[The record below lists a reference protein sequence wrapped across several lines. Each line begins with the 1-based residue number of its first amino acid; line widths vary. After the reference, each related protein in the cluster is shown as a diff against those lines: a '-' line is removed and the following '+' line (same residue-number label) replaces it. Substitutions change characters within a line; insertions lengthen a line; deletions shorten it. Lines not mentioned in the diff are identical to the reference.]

1 MHRTLLCTA
10 LLGLVGHVA
19 ALEMPR
25 LPRQE
30 GPRPVEQRETKGQ
43 DRGVVVKVET
53 EQSRLTIES
62 ASGGHR
68 IYVPHW
74 RDGGFDREM
83 SACIRALKPGDQVEL
98 IWEWEERYRVVKLRK
113 AGEGKGPEMK
123 PEKGEWAE
131 KQKWDGEAHAKKS
144 SHPLGEC
151 IEVPVPAQSEGSAY
165 GVVKSVDPKGRLVLV
180 DEGGCSTAYVPRWV
194 GDGAGGS
201 FDPGM
206 VERIAALKPGQKV
219 KVAWV
224 WDERPRVV
232 DLQAK

>member
-1 MHRTLLCTA
+1 MHRILLCTA
-10 LLGLVGHVA
+10 LLGLVGHLA

-25 LPRQE
+25 LPRQD
-30 GPRPVEQRETKGQ
+30 GPRPMEQRETKGH
-43 DRGVVVKVET
+43 DRGVVVKVDAEGP
-53 EQSRLTIES
+53 RLTIES

-74 RDGGFDREM
+74 RDGGPDREM

-98 IWEWEERYRVVKLRK
+98 IWEWEERYRVAKLRK
-113 AGEGKGPEMK
+113 VGGGERPEMAK
-123 PEKGEWAE
+123 PEKPEWKKKME
-131 KQKWDGEAHAKKS
+131 GEAHAKH

-151 IEVPVPAQSEGSAY
+151 IEAVPPAQNEGSAY
-165 GVVKSVDPKGRLVLV
+165 GVVQSVDPKGRLVLV

-194 GDGAGGS
+194 EGAGGGS
-201 FDPGM
+201 FDQAM
-206 VERIAALKPGQKV
+206 VARIATLKPGQKV